1 MNTNCTSCQS
11 GVTQT
16 GNTQSDIS
24 NITDLSLST
33 NEVASII
40 ENYTST
46 DSSPETQNLINLYLN
61 ERYQKTTFMSNMW
74 RMFSDGANQI
84 IRNIRA

>member
-1 MNTNCTSCQS
+1 MNTSGASCQS
-11 GVTQT
+11 GT
-16 GNTQSDIS
+16 GQSDIS
-24 NITDLSLST
+24 RITDLSLST
-33 NEVASII
+33 NEVADII

-74 RMFSDGANQI
+74 RMLSDGANQI